1 MKKIKKAIAYLS
13 ASLIL
18 FAVSF
23 SLVGAQSFGISAS
36 GNGWGFSIGSGS
48 GSSGGGWNP
57 GFLGGAGLPAGSIM
71 GIISNILLWLLGIFG
86 FIGVIGFVIS
96 GIMYLTAAGDDT
108 KMESAKKAMT
118 YSIIGVVVGLSGVV
132 LIQAIDW
139 ALSGSST
146 TF

>member
-1 MKKIKKAIAYLS
+1 MSKIKKTIAYLS
-13 ASLIL
+13 ASLIS

-23 SLVGAQSFGISAS
+23 SLVSAGGFSISAG
-36 GNGWGFSIGSGS
+36 GNGWGVSIGSGS
-48 GSSGGGWNP
+48 GGWNP

-71 GIISNILLWLLGIFG
+71 GIVSNILLWLLGLFG

-96 GIMYLTAAGDDT
+96 GIIYLTAAGDDT
-108 KMESAKKAMT
+108 QMERAKKAMN